1 MASDPPPMPFFVREK
16 EFLKLYG
23 FGTSQIEEAQ
33 APPFPL
39 ALPKA
44 ASWCPSG
51 IALAMVDPVQGPRVA
66 VFESETGS
74 KLSGASLLDLP
85 KAPKNAF
92 TFMWSPMGSALVTIA
107 PGGKNLQESNVHV
120 WRRAGAD
127 GPGAGAGQGGEYELQ
142 ASYCHP
148 KLEKDKKVLQWTN
161 DENLCARLTPEG
173 KIILYDGANLGEDH
187 LMELAV
193 QNVAGF
199 EFAPM
204 TASETCFARLALFV
218 ADQRDDLQRVVG
230 PAEVS
235 ILELSVDENGIH
247 SSPCA
252 KMSVTCGQVA
262 DLLWNNMGSC
272 LIAHCQT
279 EVDETGQSYYGG
291 SRLAF
296 MSRAGE
302 VKKDLTDEECQG
314 GCVQAVSWSPTR
326 DEFILISGFQ
336 PAKATLYVWDEKAKK
351 VSSKKTLLDK
361 AHRNTIRYNSFGS
374 LVCLAGFGNLA
385 GGVDFFGRD
394 EDEYVHVASCT
405 ANCTVSAE
413 WAPDG
418 RHFLTAVLAPRMRV
432 DNAINVWSGL
442 SGSKVCTT
450 PFEELF
456 DVQWRPLPDSKY
468 TDVTKEEIV
477 AASKED
483 AKNVVEAGAQQ
494 KQAYRPPKARGE
506 TQNTVAQMMRGEVAA
521 PEDDRRTRKT
531 RQQRPKDEEA
541 AGQDDSKE
549 DGQTDSP
556 PSRPPPPEAPPP
568 PAARA
573 QQAQAQ
579 QQAQQAQQQ
588 VQQAQQQAQQRE
600 AQARE
605 AQRMREMQNAAKAAN
620 AAQLDRQRQLQE
632 AQEAAQEQIVRD
644 MLNLQRSAGYG
655 GGADA
660 AAALRLQAAHNAAQA
675 KAMVQQRQQQQQREQ
690 ALLLGAS
697 TQQELARRM
706 QLYEQAQQAQ
716 NGMQLLEENAARLQ
730 EQRQR
735 QQHEAKKLAQAQQ
748 MAAAGH
754 QRQQQQQ
761 QQQMQS
767 MGASAHGQKQAC
779 PATGWQY
786 IDPKNQIQGPFSLL
800 EMQQW
805 YHMNYFRPELKMRCS
820 EQDDFV
826 PFSELFPHP
835 MVPFQS
841 YPKRVPSGGRR

>member
-1 MASDPPPMPFFVREK
+1 MAVSPPWSGWEVPTSIHHASWADDYVHLQIAKTGDALLHHVVASAKVHVENASSVGMQLTFAVDKSAVLLSARVARTVAGPLCRDASGTLGFVVQDDVMGEHH
-16 EFLKLYG
+16 FLPVVDSYRHLG
-23 FGTSQIEEAQ
+23 GILTANGSPETDIAFRMAQ
-33 APPFPL
+33 ANSTLRPL
-39 ALPKA
+39 KRRLFKSQGIPLTVRCTLLRSLVISRFVFACATVDLHAAVHRRKWCRAYINCWRALCKH
-44 ASWCPSG
+44 SWGDKPMRPMHCYHVLLHTGATSPL
-51 IALAMVDPVQGPRVA
+51 LAMVQARSTFLQRILRHGPAGLLHLLHVRWVHKVSDSWLVQLVQDLRGVAPYSSSARIVLDSPHPVREFIETFQSEPEWWRQQLRKA
-66 VFESETGS
+66 V
-74 KLSGASLLDLP
+74 K
-85 KAPKNAF
+85 
-92 TFMWSPMGSALVTIA
+92 
-107 PGGKNLQESNVHV
+107 
-120 WRRAGAD
+120 
-127 GPGAGAGQGGEYELQ
+127 
-142 ASYCHP
+142 
-148 KLEKDKKVLQWTN
+148 
-161 DENLCARLTPEG
+161 
-173 KIILYDGANLGEDH
+173 
-187 LMELAV
+187 
-193 QNVAGF
+193 GF
-199 EFAPM
+199 EQDL
-204 TASETCFARLALFV
+204 R
-218 ADQRDDLQRVVG
+218 DWQRQ
-230 PAEVS
+230 P
-235 ILELSVDENGIH
+235 
-247 SSPCA
+247 SP
-252 KMSVTCGQVA
+252 S
-262 DLLWNNMGSC
+262 
-272 LIAHCQT
+272 
-279 EVDETGQSYYGG
+279 
-291 SRLAF
+291 
-296 MSRAGE
+296 
-302 VKKDLTDEECQG
+302 
-314 GCVQAVSWSPTR
+314 
-326 DEFILISGFQ
+326 
-336 PAKATLYVWDEKAKK
+336 
-351 VSSKKTLLDK
+351 
-361 AHRNTIRYNSFGS
+361 
-374 LVCLAGFGNLA
+374 
-385 GGVDFFGRD
+385 
-394 EDEYVHVASCT
+394 
-405 ANCTVSAE
+405 
-413 WAPDG
+413 
-418 RHFLTAVLAPRMRV
+418 
-432 DNAINVWSGL
+432 
-442 SGSKVCTT
+442 
-450 PFEELF
+450 
-456 DVQWRPLPDSKY
+456 
-468 TDVTKEEIV
+468 
-477 AASKED
+477 ED
-483 AKNVVEAGAQQ
+483 AKNVVEAGAQK

-748 MAAAGH
+748 MAAGH

-820 EQDDFV
+820 EQDDSRDFV